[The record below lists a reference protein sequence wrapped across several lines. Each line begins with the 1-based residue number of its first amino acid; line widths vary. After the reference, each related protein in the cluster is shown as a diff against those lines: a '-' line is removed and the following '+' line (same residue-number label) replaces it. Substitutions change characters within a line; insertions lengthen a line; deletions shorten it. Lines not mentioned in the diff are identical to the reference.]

1 MTKNIVEE
9 LPTRKHPVGAQK
21 PEAGK
26 EKPQDPEKKVKQA
39 VYDIRYRARREDVPL
54 RTAYSQ
60 YMSNSGLGGN
70 ERTIVKKKLFGDGP
84 MKENFVAEVESE
96 AKEALAN
103 TLVKVFVGEDLTT
116 PKKYKVRVTDKS
128 GKSYVRMADRAKITE
143 LRANSNIESVE
154 MTSHGE
160 PYEGEKKKG
169 TQTAKAKGGGL
180 DPVGKE
186 DGDVDNDGDK
196 DSSDSYL
203 LKRRKAIAKAMAK
216 EEFIA
221 DAVEEDGKK
230 KKLDIMKGKNKIKV
244 LTKSKTGTYDESV
257 VSRFRSILAEED
269 KVEDKKKKEKEEVD
283 PRGMKTAISLYK
295 NKLRAMG
302 MKMEHHQKDANGKV
316 IEHDDEE
323 LQEIAPAIAAIP
335 AALAK
340 GAAVVGKGAMAA
352 GKVAGKAV
360 VSGTKAVGKAA
371 GEGIKQGV
379 KAGAQTAGQTVAT
392 AAGEIAANKLKQK
405 AGMVKEPEMVAASN
419 ELEGDAIN
427 ELKLSAKDKEG
438 LNKSVKAAVA
448 NASAK
453 TGLNRP
459 EAMRFEPKEEVEHLD
474 ELNKQERMETSVRG
488 GGGVGKRFAK
498 KTIAKNKAG
507 TSKRGYDHRGTGNVG
522 RRNMDRFENKPVKR
536 QEGSLDKK
544 RRQTFKTVTVDNP
557 KTGYSKK
564 SDAVGAGKKLTTRKL
579 SRFGSDYKSDYGP
592 QKHHTQGNTQT
603 DQAQDQRRAEH
614 KARRGV
620 KTKGT
625 VASDIKKSLKETY
638 TVTNADKKGNTPA
651 YQGMKADKKNAVT
664 GEPLYKKADHLKEDK
679 YISNFRNKLNNIK

>member
-26 EKPQDPEKKVKQA
+26 EKPQDPEKKIKQA
-39 VYDIRYRARREDVPL
+39 VYDIRYRARREEVPL

-84 MKENFVAEVESE
+84 MKENFVAEVQSE

-154 MTSHGE
+154 MTSHGT

-169 TQTAKAKGGGL
+169 VQTAKAKGGGL

-186 DGDVDNDGDK
+186 DSDINNDGK
-196 DSSDSYL
+196 VDSSDSYL
-203 LKRRKAIAKAMAK
+203 KKRRAAIGKAMAK

-230 KKLDIMKGKNKIKV
+230 KKLDIMKGKNNIKI
-244 LTKSKTGTYDESV
+244 LTKSKTGTYDEAV

-269 KVEDKKKKEKEEVD
+269 KVEDKKKEKEEVD

-379 KAGAQTAGQTVAT
+379 KAGAA
-392 AAGEIAANKLKQK
+392 AAGETVASAAGEVVANKLKQK
-405 AGMVKEPEMVAASN
+405 AGMVAASN
-419 ELEGDAIN
+419 ELEGN
-427 ELKLSAKDKEG
+427 Q
-438 LNKSVKAAVA
+438 
-448 NASAK
+448 
-453 TGLNRP
+453 
-459 EAMRFEPKEEVEHLD
+459 LD
-474 ELNKQERMETSVRG
+474 ELNKQERMETVKRG
-488 GGGVGKRFAK
+488 AVGVGKRFSK
-498 KTIAKNKAG
+498 KQHGKG
-507 TSKRGYDHRGTGNVG
+507 QSFTSGGNVG
-522 RRNMDRFENKPVKR
+522 RRNIQRFENDPVKR

-544 RRQTFKTVTVDNP
+544 RRQSFKTVTVLNP
-557 KTGYSKK
+557 KSGYSKK
-564 SDAVGAGKKLTTRKL
+564 SDAVGAGKKITSRKL
-579 SRFGSDYKSDYGP
+579 SKFGSDYKSAYGP

-603 DQAQDQRRAEH
+603 DQAQAQRRSEH

-625 VASDIKKSLKETY
+625 VASDIKKSLKE
-638 TVTNADKKGNTPA
+638 
-651 YQGMKADKKNAVT
+651 
-664 GEPLYKKADHLKEDK
+664 DK

>member
-9 LPTRKHPVGAQK
+9 LPTRKHPVAAQK

-39 VYDIRYRARREDVPL
+39 VYDIRYRARREEVPL

-84 MKENFVAEVESE
+84 MKENFVAEVQSE

-154 MTSHGE
+154 MTSHGT

-169 TQTAKAKGGGL
+169 VQTAKAKGGGL

-186 DGDVDNDGDK
+186 DSDINNDGK
-196 DSSDSYL
+196 VDSSDSYL
-203 LKRRKAIAKAMAK
+203 KKRRAAIGKAMAK

-230 KKLDIMKGKNKIKV
+230 KKLDIMKGKNNIKI
-244 LTKSKTGTYDESV
+244 LTKSKTGTYDEAV

-269 KVEDKKKKEKEEVD
+269 KVEDKKKEKEEVD

-379 KAGAQTAGQTVAT
+379 KAGAQAAGQTVAT

-405 AGMVKEPEMVAASN
+405 AGMVAASN
-419 ELEGDAIN
+419 ELEGN
-427 ELKLSAKDKEG
+427 Q
-438 LNKSVKAAVA
+438 
-448 NASAK
+448 
-453 TGLNRP
+453 
-459 EAMRFEPKEEVEHLD
+459 LD
-474 ELNKQERMETSVRG
+474 ELNKQERMETVKRG
-488 GGGVGKRFAK
+488 AVGVGKRFSK
-498 KTIAKNKAG
+498 KQHGKG
-507 TSKRGYDHRGTGNVG
+507 QSFTSGGNVG
-522 RRNMDRFENKPVKR
+522 RRNIQRFENDPVKR

-544 RRQTFKTVTVDNP
+544 RRQSFKTVTVLNP
-557 KTGYSKK
+557 KSGYSKK
-564 SDAVGAGKKLTTRKL
+564 SDAVGAGKKITSRKL
-579 SRFGSDYKSDYGP
+579 SKFGSDYKSAYGP

-603 DQAQDQRRAEH
+603 DQAQAQRRSEH

-625 VASDIKKSLKETY
+625 VASDIKKSLKE
-638 TVTNADKKGNTPA
+638 
-651 YQGMKADKKNAVT
+651 
-664 GEPLYKKADHLKEDK
+664 DK

>member
-9 LPTRKHPVGAQK
+9 LPTRKHPVGVQK

-230 KKLDIMKGKNKIKV
+230 KKLDIMKGKNKVKI
-244 LTKSKTGTYDESV
+244 LTKSKTGTYDEAV

-379 KAGAQTAGQTVAT
+379 KAGAQAAGQTVAT

-405 AGMVKEPEMVAASN
+405 AGMVAASN

-438 LNKSVKAAVA
+438 LNKSVKAAVSK
-448 NASAK
+448 ASAK

-474 ELNKQERMETSVRG
+474 ELNKQERMETVKRG
-488 GGGVGKRFAK
+488 AVGVGKRFSK
-498 KTIAKNKAG
+498 KQHGKG
-507 TSKRGYDHRGTGNVG
+507 QSFTSGGNVG
-522 RRNMDRFENKPVKR
+522 RRNISRFENKPAER
-536 QEGSLDKK
+536 EEGSLDKK
-544 RRQTFKTVTVDNP
+544 RRQTFKKVKVLNP
-557 KTGYSKK
+557 KSGYSKK
-564 SDAVGAGKKLTTRKL
+564 SDAVGAGKKITSRKL
-579 SRFGSDYKSDYGP
+579 STFGSDMKTDYGP
-592 QKHHTQGNTQT
+592 QKHHTQGVTSR
-603 DQAQDQRRAEH
+603 DAAQAQRRSEH

-651 YQGMKADKKNAVT
+651 YQGMKADKKNAIT
-664 GEPLYKKADHLKEDK
+664 GEPLYKKADHMKEDK
-679 YISNFRNKLNNIK
+679 YISNFRKKLNNIK

>member
-9 LPTRKHPVGAQK
+9 LPTRKHPVAAQK

-39 VYDIRYRARREDVPL
+39 VYDIRYRARREEVPL

-84 MKENFVAEVESE
+84 MKENFVAEVQSE

-154 MTSHGE
+154 MTDHGE
-160 PYEGEKKKG
+160 PYEGERRKG
-169 TQTAKAKGGGL
+169 KQTARAKGGGL

-186 DGDVDNDGDK
+186 DSDIDNDGDVDK
-196 DSSDSYL
+196 SDSYL
-203 LKRRKAIAKAMAK
+203 KNRRKAIAKAMRK

-221 DAVEEDGKK
+221 DAVEEEDGKK
-230 KKLDIMKGKNKIKV
+230 KKLDVMKGKNNIKV
-244 LTKSKTGTYDESV
+244 LTKSKNGTYDEAV

-269 KVEDKKKKEKEEVD
+269 KVVEKKKEKEEAD
-283 PRGMKTAISLYK
+283 PRGMKTAIDLYK

-302 MKMEHHQKDANGKV
+302 MKMEHHQKDADGKV

-323 LQEIAPAIAAIP
+323 LQEVAPVLAAIP
-335 AALAK
+335 AAIGK
-340 GAAVVGKGAMAA
+340 GAAVAGKMAA
-352 GKVAGKAV
+352 GAAKATGKAV

-379 KAGAQTAGQTVAT
+379 KAGAA
-392 AAGEIAANKLKQK
+392 AAGETVASAAGEVVANKLKQK
-405 AGMVKEPEMVAASN
+405 AGMVAASN
-419 ELEGDAIN
+419 ELEGN
-427 ELKLSAKDKEG
+427 Q
-438 LNKSVKAAVA
+438 
-448 NASAK
+448 
-453 TGLNRP
+453 
-459 EAMRFEPKEEVEHLD
+459 LD
-474 ELNKQERMETSVRG
+474 ELNKQERMETVKRG
-488 GGGVGKRFAK
+488 AVGVGKRFSK
-498 KTIAKNKAG
+498 KQHGKG
-507 TSKRGYDHRGTGNVG
+507 QSFTSGGNVG
-522 RRNMDRFENKPVKR
+522 RRNIKRFENDPVKR

-544 RRQTFKTVTVDNP
+544 RRQSFKTVTVLNP
-557 KTGYSKK
+557 KSGYSKK
-564 SDAVGAGKKLTTRKL
+564 SDAVGAGKKITTRKL
-579 SRFGSDYKSDYGP
+579 GRFGSDMKTDYGP
-592 QKHHTQGNTQT
+592 QKHHTQGVTSR
-603 DQAQDQRRAEH
+603 DAAQAQRRAEH

-625 VASDIKKSLKETY
+625 VASDIKKSLKETNEE
-638 TVTNADKKGNTPA
+638 V
-651 YQGMKADKKNAVT
+651 
-664 GEPLYKKADHLKEDK
+664 
-679 YISNFRNKLNNIK
+679 

>member
-60 YMSNSGLGGN
+60 YMGNSGLGGN
-70 ERTIVKKKLFGDGP
+70 ERTLVKKKLFGDGP
-84 MKENFVAEVESE
+84 MKENFVAEVQSE

-143 LRANSNIESVE
+143 LRGNSNIESVE
-154 MTSHGE
+154 MTSHGT

-169 TQTAKAKGGGL
+169 VQTAKAKGGGL

-186 DGDVDNDGDK
+186 DSDINNDGK
-196 DSSDSYL
+196 VDSSDSYL
-203 LKRRKAIAKAMAK
+203 KKRRAAIGKAMAK

-230 KKLDIMKGKNKIKV
+230 KKLDIMKGKNKVKI
-244 LTKSKTGTYDESV
+244 LTKSKIGTYDEAV

-269 KVEDKKKKEKEEVD
+269 KVEDKKKEKEEVD

-302 MKMEHHQKDANGKV
+302 MKMEHHQKDKDGNT
-316 IEHDDEE
+316 IPHEDEE

-335 AALAK
+335 AVLAK
-340 GAAVVGKGAMAA
+340 GAAAVGKGAMAA

-379 KAGAQTAGQTVAT
+379 KAGAATAGETVAS
-392 AAGEIAANKLKQK
+392 AAGEVVANKLKQK
-405 AGMVKEPEMVAASN
+405 AGMVKEPEMVAASH
-419 ELEGDAIN
+419 EPEGESIVEDPDT
-427 ELKLSAKDKEG
+427 LSR
-438 LNKSVKAAVA
+438 KAYDR
-448 NASAK
+448 AK
-453 TGLNRP
+453 TLGSRRRSSY
-459 EAMRFEPKEEVEHLD
+459 EYRK
-474 ELNKQERMETSVRG
+474 KGSY
-488 GGGVGKRFAK
+488 GVGKNERAGYNLSQSQQSRNRSAATQGGPQTGGGPKPFGYAR
-498 KTIAKNKAG
+498 NK
-507 TSKRGYDHRGTGNVG
+507 SN
-522 RRNMDRFENKPVKR
+522 PVKSKSVGDTGGIGHQKKADTKITTKKDGKTPLKTPR
-536 QEGSLDKK
+536 YKYSTKQRDKMGFYGRMEK
-544 RRQTFKTVTVDNP
+544 RDPKKNP
-557 KTGYSKK
+557 K
-564 SDAVGAGKKLTTRKL
+564 
-579 SRFGSDYKSDYGP
+579 
-592 QKHHTQGNTQT
+592 HTANTQ
-603 DQAQDQRRAEH
+603 
-614 KARRGV
+614 
-620 KTKGT
+620 
-625 VASDIKKSLKETY
+625 KEAY
-638 TVTNADKKGNTPA
+638 IVTNADKKGNTPA
-651 YQGMKADKKNAVT
+651 YQGMKEDKKNAVT

>member
-60 YMSNSGLGGN
+60 YMGNSGLGGN
-70 ERTIVKKKLFGDGP
+70 ERTLVKKKLFGDGP
-84 MKENFVAEVESE
+84 MKENFVAEVQSE

-143 LRANSNIESVE
+143 LRGNSNIESVE
-154 MTSHGE
+154 MTSHGT

-169 TQTAKAKGGGL
+169 VQTAKAKGGGL

-186 DGDVDNDGDK
+186 DSDINNDGK
-196 DSSDSYL
+196 VDSSDSYL
-203 LKRRKAIAKAMAK
+203 KKRRAAIGKAMAK

-221 DAVEEDGKK
+221 DAVEEDAVEEDGKK
-230 KKLDIMKGKNKIKV
+230 KKLDIMKGKNKVKI
-244 LTKSKTGTYDESV
+244 LTKSKTGTYDEAV

-269 KVEDKKKKEKEEVD
+269 KVEDKKKEKEEVD

-302 MKMEHHQKDANGKV
+302 MKMEHHQKDADGKV

-323 LQEIAPAIAAIP
+323 LQEVAPVLAAIP
-335 AALAK
+335 AAIGK
-340 GAAVVGKGAMAA
+340 GAAVAGKMAA
-352 GKVAGKAV
+352 GAAKATGKAV

-379 KAGAQTAGQTVAT
+379 KAGAAAAGETVAT

-405 AGMVKEPEMVAASN
+405 AGMVAASN
-419 ELEGDAIN
+419 ELEGN
-427 ELKLSAKDKEG
+427 Q
-438 LNKSVKAAVA
+438 
-448 NASAK
+448 
-453 TGLNRP
+453 
-459 EAMRFEPKEEVEHLD
+459 LD
-474 ELNKQERMETSVRG
+474 ELNKQERMETVKRG
-488 GGGVGKRFAK
+488 AVGVGKRFSK
-498 KTIAKNKAG
+498 KQHGKG
-507 TSKRGYDHRGTGNVG
+507 QSFTSGGNVG
-522 RRNMDRFENKPVKR
+522 RRNIKRFENDPVKR

-544 RRQTFKTVTVDNP
+544 RRQSFKTVTVLNP
-557 KTGYSKK
+557 KSGYSKK
-564 SDAVGAGKKLTTRKL
+564 SDAVGAGKKITTRKL
-579 SRFGSDYKSDYGP
+579 SRFGSDMKTDYGP
-592 QKHHTQGNTQT
+592 QKHHTQGVTSR
-603 DQAQDQRRAEH
+603 DAAQAQRRSEH

>member
-26 EKPQDPEKKVKQA
+26 EKPQDPEKKIKQA
-39 VYDIRYRARREDVPL
+39 VYDIRYRARREEVPL

-84 MKENFVAEVESE
+84 MKENFVAEVQSE

-154 MTSHGE
+154 MTSHGT

-169 TQTAKAKGGGL
+169 VQTAKAKGGGL

-186 DGDVDNDGDK
+186 DSDINNDGK
-196 DSSDSYL
+196 VDSSDSYL
-203 LKRRKAIAKAMAK
+203 KKRRAAIGKAMAK

-230 KKLDIMKGKNKIKV
+230 KKLDIMKGKNNIKI
-244 LTKSKTGTYDESV
+244 LTKSKTGTYDEAV

-269 KVEDKKKKEKEEVD
+269 KVEDKKKEKEEVD

-379 KAGAQTAGQTVAT
+379 KAGAQAAGQTVAT

-405 AGMVKEPEMVAASN
+405 AGMVAASN
-419 ELEGDAIN
+419 ELEGN
-427 ELKLSAKDKEG
+427 Q
-438 LNKSVKAAVA
+438 
-448 NASAK
+448 
-453 TGLNRP
+453 
-459 EAMRFEPKEEVEHLD
+459 LD
-474 ELNKQERMETSVRG
+474 ELNKQERMETVKRG
-488 GGGVGKRFAK
+488 AVGVGKRFSK
-498 KTIAKNKAG
+498 KQHGKG
-507 TSKRGYDHRGTGNVG
+507 QSFTSGGNVG
-522 RRNMDRFENKPVKR
+522 RRNIQRFENDPVKR

-544 RRQTFKTVTVDNP
+544 RRQSFKTVTVLNP
-557 KTGYSKK
+557 KSGYSKK
-564 SDAVGAGKKLTTRKL
+564 SDAVGAGKKITSRKL
-579 SRFGSDYKSDYGP
+579 SKFGSDYKSAYGP

-603 DQAQDQRRAEH
+603 DQAQAQRRSEH

-625 VASDIKKSLKETY
+625 VASDIKKSLKE
-638 TVTNADKKGNTPA
+638 
-651 YQGMKADKKNAVT
+651 
-664 GEPLYKKADHLKEDK
+664 DK

>member
-9 LPTRKHPVGAQK
+9 LPTRKHPVAVQK

-230 KKLDIMKGKNKIKV
+230 KKLDIMKGKNKVKI
-244 LTKSKTGTYDESV
+244 LTKSKTGTYDEAV

-379 KAGAQTAGQTVAT
+379 KAGAQAAGQTVAT

-405 AGMVKEPEMVAASN
+405 AGMVAASN

-438 LNKSVKAAVA
+438 LNKSVKAAVSKA
-448 NASAK
+448 AAK

-474 ELNKQERMETSVRG
+474 ELNKQERMETVKRG
-488 GGGVGKRFAK
+488 AVGVGKRFSK
-498 KTIAKNKAG
+498 KQHGKG
-507 TSKRGYDHRGTGNVG
+507 QSFTSGGNVG
-522 RRNMDRFENKPVKR
+522 RRNISRFENKPAER
-536 QEGSLDKK
+536 EEGSLDKK
-544 RRQTFKTVTVDNP
+544 RRQTFKKVKVLNP
-557 KTGYSKK
+557 KSGYSKK
-564 SDAVGAGKKLTTRKL
+564 SDAVGAGKKITSRKL
-579 SRFGSDYKSDYGP
+579 STFGSDMKTDYGP
-592 QKHHTQGNTQT
+592 QKHHTQGVTSR
-603 DQAQDQRRAEH
+603 DAAQAQRRSEH

-651 YQGMKADKKNAVT
+651 YQGMKADKKNAIT
-664 GEPLYKKADHLKEDK
+664 GEPLYKKADHMKEDK
-679 YISNFRNKLNNIK
+679 YISNFRKKLNNIK

>member
-60 YMSNSGLGGN
+60 YMGNSGLGGN
-70 ERTIVKKKLFGDGP
+70 ERTLVKKKLFGDGP
-84 MKENFVAEVESE
+84 MKENFVAEVQSE

-143 LRANSNIESVE
+143 LRGNSNIESVE

-186 DGDVDNDGDK
+186 DSDINNDGK
-196 DSSDSYL
+196 VDSSDSYL
-203 LKRRKAIAKAMAK
+203 KKRRAAIGKAMAK

-230 KKLDIMKGKNKIKV
+230 KKLDIMKGKNKVKI
-244 LTKSKTGTYDESV
+244 LTKSKTGTYDEAV

-269 KVEDKKKKEKEEVD
+269 KVEDKKKEKEEVD

-302 MKMEHHQKDANGKV
+302 MKMEHHQKDADGKV

-323 LQEIAPAIAAIP
+323 LQEVAPVLAAIP
-335 AALAK
+335 AAIGK
-340 GAAVVGKGAMAA
+340 GAAVAGKMAA
-352 GKVAGKAV
+352 GAAKATGKAV

-379 KAGAQTAGQTVAT
+379 KAGAAAAGETVAT

-405 AGMVKEPEMVAASN
+405 AGMVAASN
-419 ELEGDAIN
+419 ELEGN
-427 ELKLSAKDKEG
+427 Q
-438 LNKSVKAAVA
+438 
-448 NASAK
+448 
-453 TGLNRP
+453 
-459 EAMRFEPKEEVEHLD
+459 LD
-474 ELNKQERMETSVRG
+474 ELNKQERMETVKRG
-488 GGGVGKRFAK
+488 AVGVGKRFSK
-498 KTIAKNKAG
+498 KQHGKG
-507 TSKRGYDHRGTGNVG
+507 QSFTSGGNVG
-522 RRNMDRFENKPVKR
+522 RRNIKRFENDPVKR

-544 RRQTFKTVTVDNP
+544 RRQSFKTVTVLNP
-557 KTGYSKK
+557 KSGYSKK
-564 SDAVGAGKKLTTRKL
+564 SDAVGAGKKITTRKL
-579 SRFGSDYKSDYGP
+579 GRFGSDMKTDYGP
-592 QKHHTQGNTQT
+592 QKHHTQGVKSS
-603 DQAQDQRRAEH
+603 DAAQAQRRAEH

>member
-9 LPTRKHPVGAQK
+9 LPTRKHPVAVQK

-84 MKENFVAEVESE
+84 MKENFVAEVESN

-103 TLVKVFVGEDLTT
+103 TLVKVFVGEDLTS

-230 KKLDIMKGKNKIKV
+230 KKLDIMKGKNKVKI
-244 LTKSKTGTYDESV
+244 LTKSKTGTYDEAV

-379 KAGAQTAGQTVAT
+379 KAGAQAAGQTVAT

-405 AGMVKEPEMVAASN
+405 AGMVAASN

-438 LNKSVKAAVA
+438 LNKSVKAAVSK
-448 NASAK
+448 ASAK

-474 ELNKQERMETSVRG
+474 ELNKQERMETVKRG
-488 GGGVGKRFAK
+488 AVGVGKRFSK
-498 KTIAKNKAG
+498 KQHGKG
-507 TSKRGYDHRGTGNVG
+507 QSFTSGGNVG
-522 RRNMDRFENKPVKR
+522 RRNISRFENKPAER
-536 QEGSLDKK
+536 EEGSLDKK
-544 RRQTFKTVTVDNP
+544 RRQTFKKVKVLNP
-557 KTGYSKK
+557 KSGYSKK
-564 SDAVGAGKKLTTRKL
+564 SDAVGAGKKITSRKL
-579 SRFGSDYKSDYGP
+579 STFGSDMKTDYGP
-592 QKHHTQGNTQT
+592 QKHHTQGVTSR
-603 DQAQDQRRAEH
+603 DAAQAQRRSEH

-651 YQGMKADKKNAVT
+651 YQGMKADKKNAIT
-664 GEPLYKKADHLKEDK
+664 GEPLYKKADHMKEDK
-679 YISNFRNKLNNIK
+679 YISNFRKKLNNIK

>member
-60 YMSNSGLGGN
+60 YMGNSGLGGN
-70 ERTIVKKKLFGDGP
+70 ERTLVKKKLFGDGP
-84 MKENFVAEVESE
+84 MKENFVAEVQSE

-143 LRANSNIESVE
+143 LRGNSNIESVE

-186 DGDVDNDGDK
+186 DSDINNDGK
-196 DSSDSYL
+196 VDSSDSYL
-203 LKRRKAIAKAMAK
+203 KKRRAAIGKAMAK

-230 KKLDIMKGKNKIKV
+230 KKLDIMKGKNKVKI
-244 LTKSKTGTYDESV
+244 LTKSKTGTYDEAV

-269 KVEDKKKKEKEEVD
+269 KVEDKKKEKEEVD

-302 MKMEHHQKDANGKV
+302 MKMEHHQKDADGKV

-323 LQEIAPAIAAIP
+323 LQEVAPVLAAIP
-335 AALAK
+335 AAIGK
-340 GAAVVGKGAMAA
+340 GAAVAGKMAA
-352 GKVAGKAV
+352 GAAKATGKAV
-360 VSGTKAVGKAA
+360 ASGTKAVGKAA

-379 KAGAQTAGQTVAT
+379 KAGAAAAGETVAT

-405 AGMVKEPEMVAASN
+405 AGMVAASN
-419 ELEGDAIN
+419 ELEGN
-427 ELKLSAKDKEG
+427 Q
-438 LNKSVKAAVA
+438 
-448 NASAK
+448 
-453 TGLNRP
+453 
-459 EAMRFEPKEEVEHLD
+459 LD
-474 ELNKQERMETSVRG
+474 ELNKQERMETVKRG
-488 GGGVGKRFAK
+488 AVGVGKRFSK
-498 KTIAKNKAG
+498 KQHGKG
-507 TSKRGYDHRGTGNVG
+507 QSFTSGGNVG
-522 RRNMDRFENKPVKR
+522 RRNIKRFENDPVKR

-544 RRQTFKTVTVDNP
+544 RRQSFKTVTVLNP
-557 KTGYSKK
+557 KSGYSKK
-564 SDAVGAGKKLTTRKL
+564 SDAVGAGKKITTRKL
-579 SRFGSDYKSDYGP
+579 SRFGSDMKTDYGP
-592 QKHHTQGNTQT
+592 QKHHTQGVTSR
-603 DQAQDQRRAEH
+603 DAAQAQRRSEH

>member
-39 VYDIRYRARREDVPL
+39 VYDIRYRARREEVPL

-84 MKENFVAEVESE
+84 MKENFVAEVQSE

-154 MTSHGE
+154 MTSHGT

-169 TQTAKAKGGGL
+169 VQTAKAKGGGL

-186 DGDVDNDGDK
+186 DSDINNDGK
-196 DSSDSYL
+196 VDSSDSYL
-203 LKRRKAIAKAMAK
+203 KKRRAAIGKAMAK

-230 KKLDIMKGKNKIKV
+230 KKLDIMKGKNNIKI
-244 LTKSKTGTYDESV
+244 LTKSKTGTYDEAV

-269 KVEDKKKKEKEEVD
+269 KVEDKKKEKEEVD

-379 KAGAQTAGQTVAT
+379 KAGAQAAGQTVAT

-405 AGMVKEPEMVAASN
+405 AGMVAASN
-419 ELEGDAIN
+419 ELEGN
-427 ELKLSAKDKEG
+427 Q
-438 LNKSVKAAVA
+438 
-448 NASAK
+448 
-453 TGLNRP
+453 
-459 EAMRFEPKEEVEHLD
+459 LD
-474 ELNKQERMETSVRG
+474 ELNKQERMETVKRG
-488 GGGVGKRFAK
+488 AVGVGKRFSK
-498 KTIAKNKAG
+498 KQHGKG
-507 TSKRGYDHRGTGNVG
+507 QSFTSGGNVG
-522 RRNMDRFENKPVKR
+522 RRNIQRFENDPVKR

-544 RRQTFKTVTVDNP
+544 RRQSFKTVTVLNP
-557 KTGYSKK
+557 KSGYSKK
-564 SDAVGAGKKLTTRKL
+564 SDAVGAGKKITSRKL
-579 SRFGSDYKSDYGP
+579 SKFGSDYKSAYGP

-603 DQAQDQRRAEH
+603 DQAQAQRRSEH

>member
-60 YMSNSGLGGN
+60 YMGNSGLGGN
-70 ERTIVKKKLFGDGP
+70 ERTLVKKKLFGDGP
-84 MKENFVAEVESE
+84 MKENFVAEVQSE

-143 LRANSNIESVE
+143 LRGNSNIESVE
-154 MTSHGE
+154 MTSHGT

-169 TQTAKAKGGGL
+169 VQTAKAKGGGL

-186 DGDVDNDGDK
+186 DSDINNDGK
-196 DSSDSYL
+196 VDSSDSYL
-203 LKRRKAIAKAMAK
+203 KKRRAAIGKAMAK

-230 KKLDIMKGKNKIKV
+230 KKLDIMKGKNKVKI
-244 LTKSKTGTYDESV
+244 LTKSKTGTYDEAV

-269 KVEDKKKKEKEEVD
+269 KVEDKKKEKEEVD

-302 MKMEHHQKDANGKV
+302 MKMEHHQKDADGKV

-323 LQEIAPAIAAIP
+323 LQEVAPVLAAIP
-335 AALAK
+335 AAIGK
-340 GAAVVGKGAMAA
+340 GAAVAGKMAA
-352 GKVAGKAV
+352 GAAKATGKAV

-379 KAGAQTAGQTVAT
+379 KAGAAAAGETVAT

-405 AGMVKEPEMVAASN
+405 AGMVAASN
-419 ELEGDAIN
+419 ELEGN
-427 ELKLSAKDKEG
+427 Q
-438 LNKSVKAAVA
+438 
-448 NASAK
+448 
-453 TGLNRP
+453 
-459 EAMRFEPKEEVEHLD
+459 LD
-474 ELNKQERMETSVRG
+474 ELNKQERMETVKRG
-488 GGGVGKRFAK
+488 AVGVGKRHSK
-498 KTIAKNKAG
+498 KAHGKGESFTKG
-507 TSKRGYDHRGTGNVG
+507 GNVG
-522 RRNMDRFENKPVKR
+522 RRNIQRFENEPVKR
-536 QEGSLDKK
+536 KEGSLDKK
-544 RRQTFKTVTVDNP
+544 RRQSFKTVTVLNP
-557 KTGYSKK
+557 KSGYSKK
-564 SDAVGAGKKLTTRKL
+564 SDAVGAGKKITTRKL
-579 SRFGSDYKSDYGP
+579 SKFGSDYKSAYGP

-603 DQAQDQRRAEH
+603 DQAQAQRRAEH

-664 GEPLYKKADHLKEDK
+664 GELLYKKADHLKEDK